1 MLATISALAA
11 NPKNIQ
17 KIFIFHDINVGFYVL
32 KLFING
38 YPKFMVLDDLIPCNK
53 SMKTPLFTK
62 PIGNQIWV
70 LLLEKAWAKAIGSYI
85 GA

>member
-17 KIFIFHDINVGFYVL
+17 KLFVFHDINVGFYVL

-38 YPKFMVLDDLIPCNK
+38 YPKYMMLDDLIPCDK
-53 SMKTPLFTK
+53 TTKTPKFTQ
-62 PIGNQIWV
+62 PICNQIWV
-70 LLLEKAWAKAIGSYI
+70 LLLEKAWAKAIGDYI
-85 GA
+85 NA